1 MSKRPPFTVV
11 NLPCDSHRLR
21 VVFQTRGMADEEPR
35 RTRAQRDRK
44 IRVLE
49 TAMRMAGEGGYEAVQ
64 MRAVAEESGVALGTI
79 YRYFSG
85 KDELLVAGLAGWLR
99 RTRRRVEA
107 AGIAGDTPAER
118 LIGLLE
124 QSAKRTQQRPMLM
137 GALVTALGTTSPAA
151 TPHKLAAEQEMR
163 AIVVT
168 ALGPAPGLDAEGIA
182 RVLAHVWSS
191 SLSRWVS
198 GLAPDGS
205 LSHELTNAA
214 RLLLGVTG
222 RV

>member
-1 MSKRPPFTVV
+1 MADAASSRSKRQ
-11 NLPCDSHRLR
+11 N
-21 VVFQTRGMADEEPR
+21 ER
-35 RTRAQRDRK
+35 R

-99 RTRRRVEA
+99 RSRRRIEA

-118 LIGLLE
+118 LIGLLQ
-124 QSAKRTQQRPMLM
+124 QSAARTQQRPMLM
-137 GALVTALGTTSPAA
+137 GALVTALGTTSPSAA
-151 TPHKLAAEQEMR
+151 PYKLDVETELR
-163 AIVVT
+163 ALVVT
-168 ALGPAPGLDAEGIA
+168 ALGPSPDVDAEGIA
-182 RVLAHVWSS
+182 RVIAHVWSS
-191 SLSRWVS
+191 ALTRWVG
-198 GLAPDGS
+198 GLAPEGS
-205 LSHELTNAA
+205 LGHELTNAA
-214 RLLLGVTG
+214 RLLVGVPV